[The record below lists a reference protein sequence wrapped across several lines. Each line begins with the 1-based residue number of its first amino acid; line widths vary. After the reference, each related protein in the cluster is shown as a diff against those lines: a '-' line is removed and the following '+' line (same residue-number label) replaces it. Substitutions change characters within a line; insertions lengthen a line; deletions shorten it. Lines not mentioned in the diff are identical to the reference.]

1 MANYPFP
8 LIPFINDNRELVKK
22 YINKDTMHVDVGDIV
37 NGKDD
42 WYNGNCNIRKAQRTF
57 EYTDL
62 QKLEYIKCL
71 RDIVYF
77 TKKYIKIISVDDG
90 VIPFML
96 YDYQEELLRLFQ
108 KSRFTIAC
116 QCRQSGKTQTT
127 AAHILHYTTFNP
139 SKVTAIL
146 ANKAAQAREI
156 LARVQMSYEELPFF
170 LKQGV
175 VTYNKGSMLFENKSE
190 AFCAASTSSSIRGR
204 SIALLY
210 IDEAAFLL
218 NDFEFFESTYPVI
231 SSGKE
236 SRVIITST
244 PNGARGL
251 FHKLWSEALEGQNL
265 FQHIAVPWYKVPG
278 RDENWKNEQVKN
290 TSIEQ
295 FNQEHGLVFRG
306 SQNSLLSSTT
316 LETLIKYT
324 PVQTQGDVKIYTKPE
339 KGHQYIGIVDTA
351 RGLGGDFSAV
361 VMFDITQAPYRV
373 VATYKNNRISPLVFP
388 QVIKSMGDQYNQALL
403 LVEINDIGEQV
414 ANILYY
420 DFEYENLLMCFTDK
434 NVQQI
439 GYVKDAKVGVRTT
452 VQVKSIGCSNV
463 KTLVDTG
470 KLEPVDADLIEEFG
484 TFIPVGR
491 SYQADTGAHDDL
503 VMCCVIFAW
512 AVNQQYIKDLL
523 DKDISVDVR
532 EAMKASIYDDLMPFG
547 IFDNGNEEMFVGF
560 EKKMGVF

>member
-8 LIPFINDNRELVKK
+8 LVSFINDNRELVKK
-22 YINKDTMHVDVGDIV
+22 YINKDTMNLDVGDV
-37 NGKDD
+37 VSEKDD
-42 WYNGNCNIRKAQRTF
+42 WHNGNSNIRKAQRTF

-139 SKVTAIL
+139 SKTTAIL

-156 LARVQMSYEELPFF
+156 LGRVQMSYEELPFF

-175 VTYNKGSMLFENKSE
+175 VSYNKGSMKFENYSE
-190 AFCAASTSSSIRGR
+190 AFCAASTSTSIRGR
-204 SIALLY
+204 SISLLY

-265 FQHIAVPWYKVPG
+265 FKHIAVPWYKVPG
-278 RDENWKNEQVKN
+278 RDESWKNEQVKN

-324 PVQTQGDVKIYTKPE
+324 PIQVLGDVKIYTKPI
-339 KGHQYIGIVDTA
+339 KGNQYIGVVDTS
-351 RGLGGDFSAV
+351 RGLGGDYSAV
-361 VMFDITQAPYRV
+361 VMFDITQVPYRV

-388 QVIKSMGDQYNQALL
+388 QIIRSMADQYNQAFI

-420 DFEYENLLMCFTDK
+420 DFEYENLLMCFTEK

-470 KLEPVDADLIEEFG
+470 KLDPVDADLIEEFG

-512 AVNQQYIKDLL
+512 AVSQQYIKDLI
-523 DKDISVDVR
+523 DRDISIDVR

-547 IFDNGNEEMFVGF
+547 IYDNGNEEMFVGF
-560 EKKMGVF
+560 EKREGVF